1 VTALRWTVR
10 VLRYDQLTFW
20 RVPAAVFFTVGMP
33 VLMLTIFGSLNQDEG
48 IEAATCVPYT
58 RYLVLGLVAFAI
70 GTTAYGNM
78 AARTTFRREMGIYQ
92 RLRTTPLPVPALVV
106 GQIVSAVLALAL
118 VISVLLV
125 VGVLWFEGTAP
136 KDWPLFLA
144 VLLLG
149 TAACCA
155 IGMAVSTF
163 VPSVET
169 IDPIVFA
176 TMLPVAFIS
185 GSFQHVGG
193 DGWVARLA
201 DLFPLRHI
209 LQVVLR
215 SFSVPGAVGSTWVH
229 LAVVAAWGVGGA
241 LVAVRRFRWS

>member
-1 VTALRWTVR
+1 MTALRWTVQ

-33 VLMLTIFGSLNQDEG
+33 VLMLTIFGSLNRDEG
-48 IEAATCVPYT
+48 VEAATGVPYT

-78 AARTTFRREMGIYQ
+78 AARTTFRRETGIYQ
-92 RLRTTPLPVPALVV
+92 RLRTTPLPVRALVV
-106 GQIVSAVLALAL
+106 GQIVSAMLALAL

-125 VGVLWFEGTAP
+125 VGAVWFEGTAP
-136 KDWPLFLA
+136 QDWPLFLG

-149 TAACCA
+149 TGACCA
-155 IGMAVSTF
+155 VGMAVSTF
-163 VPSVET
+163 VPSIET
-169 IDPIVFA
+169 VDPIVFA

-185 GSFQHVGG
+185 GSFQHVAA
-193 DGWVARLA
+193 DATVARLA

-215 SFSVPGAVGSTWVH
+215 SFDVPGATGSTWVH
-229 LAVVAAWGVGGA
+229 LAVVAAWGVGGTA
-241 LVAVRRFRWS
+241 VAVRRFRWS